1 MTPPLLLISLF
12 ALLMMA
18 GVGAALV
25 VETKRQQRFAARL
38 RSIRQSIAGVPEA
51 PEVTG
56 PLLLRLV
63 SRLGAAVAKSGLLSP
78 RTLGELEHTLRLA
91 GFRPGQGLGLFVG
104 SKMLLLPLLPA
115 LMIALHP
122 PVSSFMH
129 NVLVF
134 GSAIVGLLAPDQL
147 VRWLRKRHLRAVDQG
162 LPDALDLMVI
172 CSDAGLSLE
181 PALSRVATEIRP
193 AHPAVAEELA
203 LTANELRITA
213 DIRIAFGN
221 AGERTGLVGIKRLAT
236 TLAQSLQ
243 YGTPLAHALR
253 TLSAEM
259 RQEMLT
265 RFEARAARLP
275 VLLTVPMIMF
285 ILPCVFLIVGG
296 PAILQ
301 VMHLVKH

>member
-1 MTPPLLLISLF
+1 MTPPLLLIGLF

>member
-1 MTPPLLLISLF
+1 MTPPLLLIGLF

-122 PVSSFMH
+122 PASSFMH

-134 GSAIVGLLAPDQL
+134 GSATVGLLAPDQL

>member
-1 MTPPLLLISLF
+1 MTPPLLLVGMF
-12 ALLMMA
+12 ALLMLA

-25 VETKRQQRFAARL
+25 VETRRQQRFAARL
-38 RSIRQSIAGVPEA
+38 RSIRHGSAAVPEL
-51 PEVTG
+51 PEVAG

-78 RTLGELEHTLRLA
+78 STLAELEHTLRLA
-91 GFRPGQGLGLFVG
+91 GFRPGQGIGLFVG

-122 PVSSFMH
+122 PVSPFMH

-134 GSAIVGLLAPDQL
+134 GSAIAGLLAPDQL
-147 VRWLRKRHLRAVDQG
+147 IRWLRKRHLRAVDQG

>member
-1 MTPPLLLISLF
+1 MTLPLLLIGLF
-12 ALLMMA
+12 ALLMVI
-18 GVGAALV
+18 GVAVVLV
-25 VETKRQQRFAARL
+25 FEARRQQRFAERV
-38 RSIRQSIAGVPEA
+38 RRIRQSGTVVPEQ
-51 PEVTG
+51 PEVAG

-63 SRLGAAVAKSGLLSP
+63 SRLGAAVARSGLLSP
-78 RTLGELEHTLRLA
+78 RTLAELEHTLRLA

-104 SKMLLLPLLPA
+104 SKMLLLPLLPSVI
-115 LMIALHP
+115 LLLHP
-122 PVSSFMH
+122 PVSPFMH
-129 NVLVF
+129 SVLVF
-134 GSAIVGLLAPDQL
+134 GSAIAGLLAPDQL

-181 PALSRVATEIRP
+181 PALSRVASEIKP